1 MELNQPPSNFNP
13 ATGGT
18 VRRLTLSTLLLI
30 GASLSAGDAA
40 KNLPKFEGG
49 DLQKYWTEACARC
62 HGVNGNGR
70 DNSGRQ
76 LPDAGFDFTDS
87 RKANK
92 KKDSDWIKITL
103 NGKEK
108 MPAFKDKM
116 GEADVEKM
124 IPIIRKFA
132 AK

>member
-1 MELNQPPSNFNP
+1 MRSTLI
-13 ATGGT
+13 
-18 VRRLTLSTLLLI
+18 LTLL
-30 GASLSAGDAA
+30 ASSALFGGDPA
-40 KNLPKFEGG
+40 KDLPKFSG
-49 DLQKYWTEACARC
+49 DLNKYWMDACARC

-70 DNSGRQ
+70 DNNGNP

-92 KKDSDWIKITL
+92 KKDADWVKITM
-103 NGKEK
+103 NGKDK

-116 GEADVEKM
+116 AEADAQGM
-124 IPIIRKFA
+124 IAIMRKFA

>member
-1 MELNQPPSNFNP
+1 MRKII
-13 ATGGT
+13 
-18 VRRLTLSTLLLI
+18 VLTLLAAAPALFGS
-30 GASLSAGDAA
+30 DAA

-49 DLQKYWTEACARC
+49 DLNKYWMDACARC

-70 DNSGRQ
+70 DNNGNQ
-76 LPDAGFDFTDS
+76 LPDNGFDFTDS

-92 KKDSDWIKITL
+92 KKDSDWIKITMD
-103 NGKEK
+103 GKDK

-116 GEADVEKM
+116 TQADAEKM
-124 IPIIRKFA
+124 IPIMRKFS

>member
-1 MELNQPPSNFNP
+1 MRKAL
-13 ATGGT
+13 
-18 VRRLTLSTLLLI
+18 VLTLVAAGSALF
-30 GASLSAGDAA
+30 AGDPA
-40 KNLPKFEGG
+40 KDLPKFSGG
-49 DLQKYWTEACARC
+49 DLNKYWMDACARC

-70 DNSGRQ
+70 DNTGKQ

-92 KKDSDWIKITL
+92 KKDSDWVKITME
-103 NGKEK
+103 GKEK

-116 GEADVEKM
+116 AETDAKAM
-124 IPIIRKFA
+124 IAIMRKFA

>member
-1 MELNQPPSNFNP
+1 MN
-13 ATGGT
+13 
-18 VRRLTLSTLLLI
+18 RITLSALFLA
-30 GASLSAGDAA
+30 GASLVASDAA

-49 DLQKYWTEACARC
+49 DLQKYWMDACARC

-70 DNSGRQ
+70 DNNGGQ
-76 LPDAGFDFTDS
+76 LPDNGFDFTDS

-92 KKDSDWIKITL
+92 KKDSDWIKVTL
-103 NGKEK
+103 EGKDK

-116 GEADVEKM
+116 TQADVEKM
-124 IPIIRKFA
+124 VPIMRKFS

>member
-1 MELNQPPSNFNP
+1 MN
-13 ATGGT
+13 
-18 VRRLTLSTLLLI
+18 RLVLSALLLA
-30 GASLSAGDAA
+30 GASLMAGDPA
-40 KNLPKFEGG
+40 KDLPKFSG
-49 DLQKYWTEACARC
+49 DLNKYWMDACARC

-70 DNSGRQ
+70 DNSGKP

-92 KKDSDWIKITL
+92 KKDSDWVNITM
-103 NGKEK
+103 NGKDK

-116 GEADVEKM
+116 GEADAKGM
-124 IPIIRKFA
+124 IAIMRKFS

>member
-1 MELNQPPSNFNP
+1 M
-13 ATGGT
+13 
-18 VRRLTLSTLLLI
+18 RRITLPTLLLL
-30 GASLSAGDAA
+30 GTSLLAGDPA
-40 KNLPKFEGG
+40 KDLPKFSGG
-49 DLQKYWTEACARC
+49 DLNKYWADACARC

-70 DNSGRQ
+70 DNSGKQ

-92 KKDSDWIKITL
+92 KKDGDWVKITL
-103 NGKEK
+103 EGKDK

-116 GEADVEKM
+116 AAEDAQKM
-124 IPIIRKFA
+124 VAIMRKFA

>member
-1 MELNQPPSNFNP
+1 MSKTL
-13 ATGGT
+13 
-18 VRRLTLSTLLLI
+18 VLTLFVAGTALF
-30 GASLSAGDAA
+30 AGDPA
-40 KNLPKFEGG
+40 KDLPKFQGG
-49 DLQKYWTEACARC
+49 DLQKYWNDTCARC
-62 HGVNGNGR
+62 HGVSGNGR
-70 DNSGRQ
+70 DNNGKP

-103 NGKEK
+103 NGKDK

-116 GEADVEKM
+116 TEADVVKM
-124 IPIIRKFA
+124 IAIMRKFS

>member
-1 MELNQPPSNFNP
+1 MRPIH
-13 ATGGT
+13 
-18 VRRLTLSTLLLI
+18 LSTLFLM
-30 GASLSAGDAA
+30 GASLLASDAA

-49 DLQKYWTEACARC
+49 DIHKYWMDACARC

-70 DNSGRQ
+70 DNNGSQ
-76 LPDAGFDFTDS
+76 LPDNGFDFTDS

-103 NGKEK
+103 EGKDK

-116 GEADVEKM
+116 TQADVEQM
-124 IPIIRKFA
+124 IPVMRKFS